1 MELDFKKYL
10 TEIGLTLNAAGRSGQ
25 HFWKPENPVVAKIIP
40 LKKPKKF
47 HTSLFKTP
55 TVKKI

>member
-25 HFWKPENPVVAKIIP
+25 HFWIPDNPVVAKIIP
-40 LKKPKKF
+40 L
-47 HTSLFKTP
+47 
-55 TVKKI
+55 